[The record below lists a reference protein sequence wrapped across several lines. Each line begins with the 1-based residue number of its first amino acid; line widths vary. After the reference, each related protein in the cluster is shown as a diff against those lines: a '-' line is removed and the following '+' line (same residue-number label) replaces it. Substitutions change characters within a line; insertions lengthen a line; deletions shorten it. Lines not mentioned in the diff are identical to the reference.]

1 MDLKDIKGK
10 VDSLLEKTDIDEK
23 IKENP
28 EEVKKEVEKV
38 LEKTD
43 IDEKII
49 GKVEGLRLF
58 LLPLP
63 VVRPFAARQG
73 LLSPQIGQEVVLLI
87 DPKEI
92 PDGGS
97 EGGQFLPARQDK
109 APSLPGFQD
118 LPSPEGKAEAVRV
131 GLLVGVFHMVAAGGN
146 IL

>member
-49 GKVEGLRLF
+49 GKVEGLL
-58 LLPLP
+58 
-63 VVRPFAARQG
+63 
-73 LLSPQIGQEVVLLI
+73 
-87 DPKEI
+87 K
-92 PDGGS
+92 
-97 EGGQFLPARQDK
+97 K
-109 APSLPGFQD
+109 
-118 LPSPEGKAEAVRV
+118 
-131 GLLVGVFHMVAAGGN
+131 
-146 IL
+146 